1 MSKHDGILLPL
12 PVQSSPRFAMRAL
25 LSHCFYRRVIIWVVT
40 VTAVMCL
47 MLFSGGVP
55 TSQGRILNHLVDFG
69 KSDLSKVSSDGFSTG
84 SSAGHKGIDSTA
96 AAPEAKEKESTNSND
111 SNKEKSSQESSN
123 PQGLGSHSLH
133 WLKYKQ

>member
-1 MSKHDGILLPL
+1 
-12 PVQSSPRFAMRAL
+12 
-25 LSHCFYRRVIIWVVT
+25 
-40 VTAVMCL
+40 MCL

-69 KSDLSKVSSDGFSTG
+69 KGDLSKVSSDALSAE
-84 SSAGHKGIDSTA
+84 SSAGHKGIDSTVT
-96 AAPEAKEKESTNSND
+96 APEAKEKEATNSDD
-111 SNKEKSSQESSN
+111 SNKEKSSQDSSN